1 MTAPAPVLV
10 MRGICKRFPGVQAL
24 QDAELEVVP
33 GEVHVLLGENGAG
46 KSTLV
51 KVLCGQY
58 PGDSGSVTFEG
69 QAIKASSP
77 LEAERLGFV
86 MIHQEFNL
94 VPGLTVAE
102 NVFLGHE
109 PTRGGLIQGDAMRQ
123 GAQDLLRSLRCEVD
137 PDSRVAELSVAKQQ
151 LVEIARALRQKAR
164 LLVMDEPTA
173 ALSDTEIEAL
183 FEVIRSVCA
192 EGVPVIYISHRMKD
206 IFAIGG
212 RVTVMRDGRTVGTR
226 EVGRTGVAE
235 LIRLMVGRT
244 IAEQI
249 PKREVPIGEVVLEV
263 DGLAHA
269 GVLTHL
275 SLSVRAGEIVGV
287 AGLMGSG
294 RTELAR
300 AIFGA
305 DPAATGEVRV
315 GGRQVSRRGPSASIA
330 AGVGFITEDRK
341 RLGLMLQR
349 PVGENITLTIL
360 DQVARFGVVDLGGER
375 ERAQGLVDRLRIRL
389 ASLDQETVSLSGGNQ
404 QKVVLARWLAARCRV
419 LIFDEPT
426 RGIDVAAKAEI
437 YELIGEL
444 VEQGVAVLLISS
456 EMPELLGLA
465 DRVAVMHEGA
475 LQGVLRRAEATQER
489 IMQLALGQAL
499 A

>member
-1 MTAPAPVLV
+1 
-10 MRGICKRFPGVQAL
+10 
-24 QDAELEVVP
+24 
-33 GEVHVLLGENGAG
+33 
-46 KSTLV
+46 
-51 KVLCGQY
+51 
-58 PGDSGSVTFEG
+58 
-69 QAIKASSP
+69 
-77 LEAERLGFV
+77 
-86 MIHQEFNL
+86 
-94 VPGLTVAE
+94 
-102 NVFLGHE
+102 
-109 PTRGGLIQGDAMRQ
+109 
-123 GAQDLLRSLRCEVD
+123 
-137 PDSRVAELSVAKQQ
+137 
-151 LVEIARALRQKAR
+151 
-164 LLVMDEPTA
+164 
-173 ALSDTEIEAL
+173 
-183 FEVIRSVCA
+183 
-192 EGVPVIYISHRMKD
+192 
-206 IFAIGG
+206 
-212 RVTVMRDGRTVGTR
+212 
-226 EVGRTGVAE
+226 
-235 LIRLMVGRT
+235 
-244 IAEQI
+244 
-249 PKREVPIGEVVLEV
+249 V